1 MKNFNISFLRKIL
14 YPSVILLILMTLL
27 TGLAYPLVITGISQS
42 LFPEKANGSL
52 IWKDGRF
59 AGSRLIGQNFSKPGY
74 FWGRPSA
81 TSPQP
86 YNASA
91 SSGSNLGP
99 TNPKLVNN
107 VKERIARL
115 KKADPG
121 NDLPIPVDLVT
132 SSASGLDPH
141 ISLAAAN
148 YQIKR
153 VARARNMPENQ
164 IRELV
169 DQYTEPMRFHFL
181 GEPKVNVLELNL
193 ALDKM
198 ETVNIYNNGA

>member
-1 MKNFNISFLRKIL
+1 M
-14 YPSVILLILMTLL
+14 V
-27 TGLAYPLVITGISQS
+27 
-42 LFPEKANGSL
+42 
-52 IWKDGRF
+52 D
-59 AGSRLIGQNFSKPGY
+59 
-74 FWGRPSA
+74 
-81 TSPQP
+81 
-86 YNASA
+86 
-91 SSGSNLGP
+91 
-99 TNPKLVNN
+99 N

-115 KKADPG
+115 RKADPG

-164 IRELV
+164 IRELI
-169 DQYTEPMRFHFL
+169 DKYTEPMRFHFL

-198 ETVNIYNNGA
+198 ETATVYKKGT